1 MQTINQLADKLAQ
14 NLGVAVNK
22 THENAYQRV
31 FKVAGPIDFD
41 KAEADGLITM
51 FKNGE
56 VIKEFSLDEIRF
68 VAVTSLNTIT
78 QAKAA

>member
-1 MQTINQLADKLAQ
+1 MQVINQLAQQLSSKL
-14 NLGVAVNK
+14 NIEVNK

-31 FKVAGPIDFD
+31 FKHKGDIDFNQ
-41 KAEADGLITM
+41 AERDGLITI

-56 VIKEFSLDEIRF
+56 VIKEFTLDEIRF